1 MEAIEMFGR
10 KKNKRKFQTTSTVD
24 TIENKI
30 KNCEE
35 LRKNRM
41 LIESNNY
48 KSSSVKSISVK
59 SETNIK
65 CTTRFMSG
73 KLLMLA
79 KLSLK
84 SFIYSLVE
92 LLYFSQE
99 NQIIAEI
106 YEKYKI
112 ERIFCYHVLTDT
124 DSTSIQFFIVSD
136 IDSTYPKC
144 KVRDILF
151 EIFSKTEIRERFD
164 KSHAFWKQFNIYRPQ
179 NKKVLGL
186 YEVEHINHPWYM
198 TLAINPKEYFELF
211 KSDTINKK
219 HKGIKKGS
227 AEMDYKNYSE
237 RIKPLFDF
245 KTYKQAKADVK
256 KVVRISVKKGEMTT
270 YMIKKKFST

>member
-10 KKNKRKFQTTSTVD
+10 KNNKRKFQTTSTVD

-41 LIESNNY
+41 LIEFNNY

-99 NQIIAEI
+99 IQIIAEI

-112 ERIFCYHVLTDT
+112 E
-124 DSTSIQFFIVSD
+124 
-136 IDSTYPKC
+136 
-144 KVRDILF
+144 
-151 EIFSKTEIRERFD
+151 
-164 KSHAFWKQFNIYRPQ
+164 
-179 NKKVLGL
+179 
-186 YEVEHINHPWYM
+186 
-198 TLAINPKEYFELF
+198 
-211 KSDTINKK
+211 
-219 HKGIKKGS
+219 
-227 AEMDYKNYSE
+227 
-237 RIKPLFDF
+237 
-245 KTYKQAKADVK
+245 
-256 KVVRISVKKGEMTT
+256 
-270 YMIKKKFST
+270 